1 MRSFYLSHERTF
13 AISRCTAPIAALL
26 ICMALSMTSGCGKKM
41 FPHPMGEKAAP
52 RISDLQAQATTRG
65 AEISWT
71 IPESI
76 AGGKYRLSVMREELD
91 WEKRNCPDCPAVSQI
106 EAHGID
112 AGAAA
117 KSLSP
122 DLRVHWTD
130 TNTAS
135 YRAYRYQLAIHDE
148 NGKQVSRS
156 NSVVAKMYPG
166 PVAPVSVAATTQP
179 QGVLLN
185 WKPVSKDA
193 NGKNLQGELAFRIER
208 MSGGKPWENASP
220 TPISGNTFLDQGV
233 ASEQSYS
240 YRIVPVLVVD
250 NGTVLGD
257 PSTVVLG
264 KAPESVAPP
273 PPNSVWIIPGK
284 GALEIRWTESAGKTG
299 GYHVYR
305 RQGKDII
312 RLTAKP
318 LQHPP
323 FLDKNVQSKET
334 YSYAVSAVS
343 AQADQKEGLLSKWAE
358 MRAMLLE

>member
-1 MRSFYLSHERTF
+1 MG
-13 AISRCTAPIAALL
+13 ALL
-26 ICMALSMTSGCGKKM
+26 ICLALTLTSGCGKKM

-52 RISDLQAQATTRG
+52 KISDLQAQATTKG
-65 AEISWT
+65 ADISWT
-71 IPESI
+71 IPDSI
-76 AGGKYRLSVMREELD
+76 ASGKYRLSVVKEELE
-91 WEKRNCPDCPAVSQI
+91 WEKRNCTDCPAVSQI
-106 EAHGID
+106 EAHTID
-112 AGAAA
+112 AATAARA
-117 KSLSP
+117 LSP
-122 DLRVHWTD
+122 DKRFHWLD

-135 YRAYRYQLAIHDE
+135 YRAYRYQVTVQDE
-148 NGKQVSRS
+148 DGKQVSRS
-156 NSVVAKMYPG
+156 NSAVAKLYPG
-166 PVAPVSVAATTQP
+166 PVPPVSVAATTQP

-193 NGKNLQGELAFRIER
+193 HGKNLQGELTYRIER
-208 MSGGKPWENASP
+208 MTAGKPWENASP
-220 TPISGNTFLDQGV
+220 TPISGNSFLDQGV

-240 YRIVPVLVVD
+240 YRVVPVLVVD

-257 PSTVVLG
+257 PSAVILG

-284 GALEIRWTESAGKTG
+284 GSLEIRWTESAGKTG

-323 FLDKNVQSKET
+323 YVDKNVQSKET

-343 AQADQKEGLLSKWAE
+343 SQADQKEGLLSKWAE
-358 MRAMLLE
+358 MRALLLE